1 MPPRDIAQ
9 VLSLL
14 RWLLITVFV
23 VLAYVVLS
31 YLAGVLA
38 PILTALGIA
47 YLLNPALERLVLRGA
62 SRAVG
67 AGLLLASFVALLAI
81 AITFVAPT
89 VAHQLSEFVASLP
102 RFLTNLSEWTKQ
114 HLKLQLPKEWQDY
127 VASDHLREA
136 LSDASGPL
144 RDLASAAVGGIFS
157 VLAVL
162 AELLLI
168 PVFSFYFLTDWPNL
182 MRRLDHV
189 IPPRRRA
196 DVREIARDIDRVVA
210 GWVRGQAIVT
220 TTLAILYAGGFT
232 AVGMPLSLPI
242 GLLVG
247 ALTVIPFVG
256 TFVGA
261 SIALLVTLAD
271 GGTLQT
277 VGMVAGVILC
287 LHLLEAAV
295 LTPKIVGH
303 RVGLSESGALLAVVA
318 GGKLLGFVGVVLAV
332 PIAATTAVVVR
343 YAIRYYEHTAFFGHE
358 SDADVVITPGM
369 ALIMPGVVPGAK
381 VIESDPEAEIDPDPG
396 ELASAAVPPAALG
409 VADAWLFD
417 SELPLGPSGPA
428 RPAPVPAAPSALA
441 APAPPPEPGEPAGPS
456 ASPEGAGPA
465 GALRPGGA
473 PEPG

>member
-1 MPPRDIAQ
+1 MN
-9 VLSLL
+9 LL
-14 RWLLITVFV
+14 RWFLIVVFV
-23 VLAYVVLS
+23 VLGYFVLS

-47 YLLNPALERLVLRGA
+47 YLLNPLLERLVRRGA

-67 AGLLLASFVALLAI
+67 AGLLIVTFIAIVAF
-81 AITFVAPT
+81 AITFFAPT
-89 VAHQLSEFVASLP
+89 VAQQLTDFVHNLP
-102 RFLTNLSEWTKQ
+102 RFIDNISKTLKAHLGIELPHDWKDALSND
-114 HLKLQLPKEWQDY
+114 KLAD
-127 VASDHLREA
+127 S

-144 RDLASAAVGGIFS
+144 RSLASAAVGGVFS

-162 AELLLI
+162 AELLLV
-168 PVFSFYFLTDWPNL
+168 PVFSFYFLSDWPNL
-182 MRRLDHV
+182 IRRIHHM

-196 DVREIARDIDRVVA
+196 EVREVAREIDRVVA

-220 TTLAILYAGGFT
+220 TILAILYAIGFT
-232 AVGMPLSLPI
+232 VVGMPLSLPI

-247 ALTVIPFVG
+247 TLTVIPFVG

-271 GGTLQT
+271 GGSMQTL
-277 VGMVAGVILC
+277 GMVAGVILC

-332 PIAATTAVVVR
+332 PIAATTAVLVR
-343 YAIRYYEHTAFFGHE
+343 FAVRYYEHTAFFGHE
-358 SDADVVITPGM
+358 SDADVVITPAM

-381 VIESDPEAEIDPDPG
+381 IVAEQ
-396 ELASAAVPPAALG
+396 
-409 VADAWLFD
+409 VA
-417 SELPLGPSGPA
+417 
-428 RPAPVPAAPSALA
+428 
-441 APAPPPEPGEPAGPS
+441 APPPEPELESDGLD
-456 ASPEGAGPA
+456 PELGAA
-465 GALRPGGA
+465 GAPHEPSDE
-473 PEPG
+473 PEPSD